1 MTGPGASETGPG
13 ASEAGAGADP
23 GADWRL
29 PLLYRDERLVA
40 VYKPA
45 GLLVHRSELDRDRDV
60 ALQRVRDQLGGQWV
74 YPVHRLD
81 RPTAG
86 VLLFALDPEAASAL
100 AAAFREHRVGKRYQ
114 AVARGW
120 LEAPGRVDR
129 PLGAGRRGQGGP
141 PQAAVTDYT
150 PLAWTELPIP
160 VSRYSTARYTR
171 LELRPLTGRQHQLR
185 RHMKALSHPIVG
197 DTSHG
202 DSAHNRLYRSY
213 YGCRRLMLV
222 ATGLA
227 IPHPEG
233 GEPLTI
239 TTGPDAE
246 LSRVLAAV
254 GLTAA
259 AEAGAAADPAPP
271 SRGPVAEPG
280 APYRG

>member
-1 MTGPGASETGPG
+1 VSEPGASGTP
-13 ASEAGAGADP
+13 ADSD
-23 GADWRL
+23 GRL
-29 PLLYRDERLVA
+29 PLLYRDDRLVA

-45 GLLVHRSELDRDRDV
+45 GLLVHRSELDPDRDV

-86 VLLFALDPEAASAL
+86 VLLFALDPEAAGAL

-129 PLGAGRRGQGGP
+129 PLGAGRRGRGGP
-141 PQAAVTDYT
+141 PQEAVTDYN

-171 LELRPLTGRQHQLR
+171 LELRPLTGRRHQLR
-185 RHMKALSHPIVG
+185 RHMKALSHPVVG

-202 DSAHNRLYRSY
+202 DSAHNRLYRSHY
-213 YGCRRLMLV
+213 ACRRLMLV
-222 ATGLA
+222 ATGLSV
-227 IPHPEG
+227 PHPAS
-233 GEPLTI
+233 GEPLTL
-239 TTGPDAE
+239 TTGLDAE

-254 GLTAA
+254 GLTLPAAPGAA
-259 AEAGAAADPAPP
+259 AESARPGLGAAADPGALR
-271 SRGPVAEPG
+271 RG
-280 APYRG
+280 